1 MGFVWDLSGSY
12 LGFIWDLS
20 GWEGKTGNDLGMTWD
35 WSGIGM
41 GYVWDGVLPWLL
53 AEVAVLPIMD
63 KKGGTNWWNLGNKVN
78 GCAYG

>member
-1 MGFVWDLSGSY
+1 
-12 LGFIWDLS
+12 
-20 GWEGKTGNDLGMTWD
+20 MTWD